1 MVVIDPN
8 DLPRRARQRTE
19 SPYASGDCLSRQEL
33 VELVNAW
40 VYEHTE
46 NHRVIGTDAN
56 YVGQLERGKIR

>member
-1 MVVIDPN
+1 
-8 DLPRRARQRTE
+8 
-19 SPYASGDCLSRQEL
+19 
-33 VELVNAW
+33 